1 MKKAVNGL
9 VEKIGKEKKE
19 IWKELIKMRE
29 EYYSK
34 AIKSSFD
41 QSVRIDELTK
51 FFVNEFEKS
60 DLNFKDMYKNY
71 TKPIHVYLG

>member
-1 MKKAVNGL
+1 MATL
-9 VEKIGKEKKE
+9 GKEKKE
-19 IWKELIKMRE
+19 IWTELIKMRE

-51 FFVNEFEKS
+51 FFVNEF
-60 DLNFKDMYKNY
+60 
-71 TKPIHVYLG
+71 